1 MNDPKPSNHWWKERE
16 IHSFTSSS
24 SLFILLIKC
33 VRIKK
38 REEKKNRFSEGKER
52 EKARRESETRVNSNT
67 GKKKKHY
74 VRLEERGS
82 LMRQRHTKEVRQK
95 TGIM

>member
-1 MNDPKPSNHWWKERE
+1 MYESRKGKRRKTDLARGERE
-16 IHSFTSSS
+16 
-24 SLFILLIKC
+24 K
-33 VRIKK
+33 
-38 REEKKNRFSEGKER
+38 
-52 EKARRESETRVNSNT
+52 KARRESETRVNSNT

-95 TGIM
+95 TGIV